1 MRKRIIGC
9 GVLVGLMIWG
19 LTTQTKLLI
28 GVTPSLPQKVFLMVP
43 WVKPQK
49 GDLVGLQGHATSYL
63 PATTLYVKRLVG
75 QPGDVISRAGNCIL
89 VNGQPIGSAKNQT
102 EKGDPLTPM
111 APHIIPEGFV
121 FVAATHPRSFDSR
134 YQEFGLVKQDF
145 LLGQAWGLL

>member
-1 MRKRIIGC
+1 MRKRIIGY

-49 GDLVGLQGHATSYL
+49 GDLVGLQGHATAYL

-75 QPGDVISRAGNCIL
+75 QAGDVISRAENCIL
-89 VNGQPIGSAKNQT
+89 VNGHPSGKVKNRT
-102 EKGDPLTPM
+102 EKGDPLTPITSQ
-111 APHIIPEGFV
+111 IIPEGFV
-121 FVAATHPRSFDSR
+121 FVAATHPRFC
-134 YQEFGLVKQDF
+134 
-145 LLGQAWGLL
+145 